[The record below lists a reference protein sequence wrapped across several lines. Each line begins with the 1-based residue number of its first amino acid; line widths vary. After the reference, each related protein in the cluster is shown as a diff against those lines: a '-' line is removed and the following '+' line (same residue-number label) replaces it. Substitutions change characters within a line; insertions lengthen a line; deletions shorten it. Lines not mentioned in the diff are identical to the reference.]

1 MTLRMSESRNL
12 MPPFHIFLLASK
24 EGLSFKTEV
33 EVVIELIQVYNWEI
47 RRNHSTIWRCKLVDI
62 LYFSIF
68 PYWNR
73 ENKTPPRSAKLST
86 CEFKYIVHQYGN
98 PS

>member
-12 MPPFHIFLLASK
+12 MLPFHIFLLASK

-47 RRNHSTIWRCKLVDI
+47 RRHHFNDLTLWTCWYFI
-62 LYFSIF
+62 LFHIPLLKS
-68 PYWNR
+68 R
-73 ENKTPPRSAKLST
+73 K
-86 CEFKYIVHQYGN
+86 
-98 PS
+98 